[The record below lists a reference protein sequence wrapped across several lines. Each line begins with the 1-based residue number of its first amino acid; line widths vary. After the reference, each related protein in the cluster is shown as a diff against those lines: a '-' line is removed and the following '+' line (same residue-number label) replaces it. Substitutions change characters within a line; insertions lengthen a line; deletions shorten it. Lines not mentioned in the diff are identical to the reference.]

1 VEGEDVY
8 TVIRRYEGVTDADE
22 VVKRATE
29 EFGPMLKARPGFQGY
44 YLLKGAGGVVA
55 SISVFDSKE
64 EAEASIPAAAEWV
77 RDRLA
82 DLAPFPPEITAG
94 ETSGVTP

>member
-1 VEGEDVY
+1 VY

-29 EFGPMLKARPGFQGY
+29 EFGPMLKTRPGFQGY
-44 YLLKGAGGVVA
+44 YLVKEGGGVVA
-55 SISVFDSKE
+55 TISVFESKD
-64 EAEASIPAAAEWV
+64 EADASVAAAADWV

-82 DLAPFPPEITAG
+82 DVLPNAPQVTSG
-94 ETSGVTP
+94 ETTGINP